1 MSVKKGAPAWAAPIL
16 YVMLALAAFYPQS
29 FRPYDTVAYV
39 GDSLESVY
47 LVAWNVHQLFRSPGH
62 LFDANVLYPLP
73 HALTHTDHRLLPSI
87 LVAPVL
93 WASANPVLAY
103 NVAVL
108 LASLLAAMAGRHL
121 ARGLG
126 IHPIGAWTAGALY
139 AFNTYQVNE
148 APRLNV
154 IFHGFIALALGQL
167 ILFLMTGHRRYAAAV
182 AGLML
187 LQGLS
192 SNYHLLYGSLLLALV
207 TAGALVA
214 RPRTVA
220 PRVAVLAGAALAA
233 ALALTPLWWPYVRAA
248 RAQGLARELPEGVDV
263 QHYLSTA
270 PTNLIYGPMGAE
282 VRRQQRGP
290 HFVGLLTLGLAGLAV
305 GAWLLRRGPVDPPTA
320 WLPARVW
327 VPAAAALA
335 LLLVALSLG
344 RDVVAFGHR
353 LGPGPY
359 RLLYD
364 WVPGFRLVRIP
375 ERLGLLAMLFVAL
388 LVGRGVA
395 LLRAARLPLVAA
407 LLAVAVPLEHLSP
420 IPYPEHV
427 PVGRA
432 VPAVYSWLGH
442 DRARALADLP
452 IRGEGLVREETL
464 EMYFST
470 YHWKPIIEGYTA
482 YPSLLTRV
490 LRRLAAQFPSDAS
503 LQAFQRVGV
512 DTVVVHQGR
521 PLAPELWLSL
531 RGRPAEKEL
540 AFARLLRLTGL
551 DLYARL
557 PGAIGAGFLRRE
569 ARFTGPGAHLYQS
582 DADEVYRILGAP
594 SLAPAPFPA
603 GHRVRDPAWRYRS
616 KVGDPAP
623 VGDGDLSTSY
633 RVARPLVGDEFI
645 EVTFGGPLRV
655 AGLVLPLR
663 WDSVLPTRFRV
674 AARDRAGGW
683 LEVARFDDAH
693 ALQLLDRLLV
703 EPGSAAL
710 GFDLGGRE
718 AWGLVLLVEEGGT
731 SFDGWSIPELEVW
744 VP

>member
-1 MSVKKGAPAWAAPIL
+1 VTPPTAERAHSLAFAL
-16 YVMLALAAFYPQS
+16 YALLAVAAFFPQS
-29 FRPYDTVAYV
+29 LHPSDTVAYV

-47 LVAWNVHQLFRSPGH
+47 IVAWNVHQLFRSPAH

-73 HALTHTDHRLLPSI
+73 HSLTHTDHRLLPSI
-87 LVAPVL
+87 LVAPVI
-93 WASANPVLAY
+93 WATGNPVLAY
-103 NVAVL
+103 NTSVL
-108 LASLLAAMAGRHL
+108 LGSLLAAMAGWWL

-126 IHPIGAWTAGALY
+126 IDALGAWTAGALY

-154 IFHGFIALALGQL
+154 IFHGFTALALGQL
-167 ILFLMTGHRRYAAAV
+167 ILFLKTGDRRRAAAV

-192 SNYHLLYGSLLLALV
+192 SNYHLLYGTLLLGLV
-207 TAGALVA
+207 TAGALAA
-214 RPRTVA
+214 RPREMA
-220 PRVAVLAGAALAA
+220 PRVAVLAAAGLAA
-233 ALALTPLWWPYVRAA
+233 ALALTPVVWPYVQSMRVQ
-248 RAQGLARELPEGVDV
+248 RLARELPEGVDA
-263 QHYLSTA
+263 QHYLSTS

-282 VRRQQRGP
+282 VHRQQRGP
-290 HFVGLLTLGLAGLAV
+290 HFVGLLALGLAALAV
-305 GAWLLRRGPVDPPTA
+305 GAWLLRRGPADPPEA

-344 RDVVAFGHR
+344 RDLVAFGYH

-375 ERLGLLAMLFVAL
+375 ERLGLLAMLFVGL
-388 LVGRGVA
+388 LVGRGLV

-407 LLAVAVPLEHLSP
+407 LLALAVPLEHLSP
-420 IPYPEHV
+420 LPFTKQV

-432 VPAVYSWLGH
+432 VPAVYSWLGR
-442 DRARALADLP
+442 DRARALAELP
-452 IRGEGLVREETL
+452 VRGEGHVREETV

-470 YHWKPIIEGYTA
+470 YHWKRIIEGYTA

-503 LQAFQRVGV
+503 LQAFQRIGV

-521 PLAPELWLSL
+521 PVGQE
-531 RGRPAEKEL
+531 
-540 AFARLLRLTGL
+540 
-551 DLYARL
+551 LYARL
-557 PGAIGAGFLRRE
+557 PGAVAAGFLHRE
-569 ARFTGPGAHLYQS
+569 ARFAGASARLYES

-594 SLAPAPFPA
+594 AVAVAPFPA
-603 GHRVRDPAWRYRS
+603 GHRLRDPAWRYRS
-616 KVGDPAP
+616 KVGDPSA
-623 VGDGDLSTSY
+623 VGDGDLSTAY

-645 EVTFGGPLRV
+645 EVSFGAPLRV
-655 AGLVLPLR
+655 AGLVMPLR
-663 WDSVLPTRFRV
+663 WDSVFPTRFRI

-683 LEVARFDDAH
+683 FEVARFDDAH
-693 ALQLLDRLLV
+693 ALQLLDRLLAD
-703 EPGSAAL
+703 PGSAAL

-731 SFDGWSIPELEVW
+731 SFDGWSIPEIEVW

>member
-1 MSVKKGAPAWAAPIL
+1 MIGRKWWA
-16 YVMLALAAFYPQS
+16 LALYALLAVAAFLPQS
-29 FRPYDTVAYV
+29 LHPSDTVAYV

-47 LVAWNVHQLFRSPGH
+47 IVAWNVHQLFRAPMH

-87 LVAPVL
+87 VVAPVV
-93 WASANPVLAY
+93 WATGNPVLAGSL
-103 NVAVL
+103 AVL
-108 LASLLAAMAGRHL
+108 AGSLLAAMAGRHL

-126 IHPIGAWTAGALY
+126 NDAVGAWAAGALY

-154 IFHGFIALALGQL
+154 IFHGFIALALAEL
-167 ILFLMTGHRRYAAAV
+167 ILFLKTGLRRHGAAV

-192 SNYHLLYGSLLLALV
+192 SNYHLLYGTLLIGLV
-207 TAGALVA
+207 AAGALVA
-214 RPRTVA
+214 RPREMA
-220 PRVAVLAGAALAA
+220 PRVAVLAAAGLAA
-233 ALALTPLWWPYVRAA
+233 VLVLMPVLWPYIQSA
-248 RAQGLARELPEGVDV
+248 RVQGLARELPEGVDL
-263 QHYLSTA
+263 QHYLSTS
-270 PTNLIYGPMGAE
+270 PTNLIYGAMGAE

-290 HFVGLLTLGLAGLAV
+290 HFVGLIALGLAALAV
-305 GAWLLRRGPVDPPTA
+305 GAWRWRRGPADPPDA

-344 RDVVAFGHR
+344 RDVMLFGHR

-388 LVGRGVA
+388 LVARGLS

-407 LLAVAVPLEHLSP
+407 VLAALVPLEHLSP
-420 IPYPEHV
+420 LPFTEQV

-432 VPAVYSWLGH
+432 VPAVYSWLRD
-442 DRARALADLP
+442 DRARALAELP
-452 IRGEGLVREETL
+452 VRGEGLVREETL

-482 YPSLLTRV
+482 FPSLLTRV
-490 LRRLAAQFPSDAS
+490 LRRLAAEFPSGAS
-503 LQAFQRVGV
+503 RQAMQRIGV
-512 DTVVVHQGR
+512 DTVVVH
-521 PLAPELWLSL
+521 
-531 RGRPAEKEL
+531 RGRPAGHE
-540 AFARLLRLTGL
+540 
-551 DLYARL
+551 LYARL
-557 PGAIGAGFLRRE
+557 PEAVAAGFLRRE
-569 ARFTGPGAHLYQS
+569 AVFAGPGARLYDS
-582 DADEVYRILGAP
+582 DSDEVYRILDAP
-594 SLAPAPFPA
+594 SLASAPFPT
-603 GHRVRDPAWRYRS
+603 GHRRRDPAWRYRS

-633 RVARPLVGDEFI
+633 RVTRPLVGDEFI

-655 AGLVLPLR
+655 SGLVLPVR
-663 WDSVLPTRFRV
+663 WDSVFPTRFRV
-674 AARDRAGGW
+674 AARDGAGAW

-693 ALQLLDRLLV
+693 ALQLLDRLLAD
-703 EPGSAAL
+703 PRSAAL

-731 SFDGWSIPELEVW
+731 SFDGWAIPEIEVW

>member
-1 MSVKKGAPAWAAPIL
+1 
-16 YVMLALAAFYPQS
+16 
-29 FRPYDTVAYV
+29 
-39 GDSLESVY
+39 
-47 LVAWNVHQLFRSPGH
+47 
-62 LFDANVLYPLP
+62 
-73 HALTHTDHRLLPSI
+73 
-87 LVAPVL
+87 
-93 WASANPVLAY
+93 
-103 NVAVL
+103 
-108 LASLLAAMAGRHL
+108 MAGWYV

-126 IHPIGAWTAGALY
+126 IEPIGAWTAGALY

-167 ILFLMTGHRRYAAAV
+167 ILFLKTGDRRRAAAV

-207 TAGALVA
+207 AAGALLA
-214 RPRTVA
+214 RPRMVA
-220 PRVAVLAGAALAA
+220 PRVAVLAAAALAA
-233 ALALTPLWWPYVRAA
+233 ALALTPLLWPYIRAA
-248 RAQGLARELPEGVDV
+248 RAQRLARELPEGIDLE
-263 QHYLSTA
+263 HYLSTA
-270 PTNLIYGPMGAE
+270 PTNLIYGSMGAD

-290 HFVGLLTLGLAGLAV
+290 HFVGLLALGLAGLAV
-305 GAWLLRRGPVDPPTA
+305 GAWLLGRGPADPPTS

-335 LLLVALSLG
+335 LLLAALSLG

-375 ERLGLLAMLFVAL
+375 ERWGLLAMLFVAL
-388 LVGRGVA
+388 LVGRGVM
-395 LLRAARLPLVAA
+395 LLRAARLPMVAA
-407 LLAVAVPLEHLSP
+407 FLAVAVPLEHLSP
-420 IPYPEHV
+420 IPYPERV

-442 DRARALADLP
+442 DRARALAELP

-490 LRRLAAQFPSDAS
+490 LRRLASQFPSGAS

-521 PLAPELWLSL
+521 PLAPELAMPL
-531 RGRPAEKEL
+531 RGTPPEREL
-540 AFARLLRLTGL
+540 AFARLLRLTGQ

-557 PGAIGAGFLRRE
+557 PSAIADGLLRRE
-569 ARFTGPGAHLYQS
+569 VRFTGPGAHLYES
-582 DADEVYRILGAP
+582 DADEVYRIVRAP
-594 SLAPAPFPA
+594 WLAPAPFPA
-603 GHRVRDPAWRYRS
+603 GHRLRDPAWRYRS

-623 VGDGDLSTSY
+623 VGDGDLATSY
-633 RVARPLVGDEFI
+633 RLARPLVGDEFI

-663 WDSVLPTRFRV
+663 WDSVFPTRFRV
-674 AARDRAGGW
+674 AARDRAGAW
-683 LEVARFDDAH
+683 FEVARFDDAH

-703 EPGSAAL
+703 DPGSAAL

-731 SFDGWSIPELEVW
+731 SFDGWSIPEIEVW

>member
-1 MSVKKGAPAWAAPIL
+1 MTGERARVWGAVAL
-16 YVMLALAAFYPQS
+16 YAVLALATFYPQS
-29 FRPYDTVAYV
+29 FRPSDTVAYV

-47 LVAWNVHQLFRSPGH
+47 LVAWNVHQLFRSPAH

-73 HALTHTDHRLLPSI
+73 HPLTHTDHRLLPSI
-87 LVAPVL
+87 LVAPVV
-93 WASANPVLAY
+93 WTTRNPVLAY

-108 LASLLAAMAGRHL
+108 LGSLLAAMAGWRL

-126 IHPIGAWTAGALY
+126 VGAVGAWTAGALY

-154 IFHGFIALALGQL
+154 IFHGFIALALGEL
-167 ILFLMTGHRRYAAAV
+167 ILFLKTGERRHAVAV

-192 SNYHLLYGSLLLALV
+192 SNYHLLYGSLLLGLV
-207 TAGALVA
+207 AAAALVA
-214 RPRTVA
+214 RPRAVA
-220 PRVAVLAGAALAA
+220 SRLPVLAAAGLAA
-233 ALALTPLWWPYVRAA
+233 ALTLSPLLWPYVRAA
-248 RAQGLARELPEGVDV
+248 RAQGLSRELPEGIDV

-290 HFVGLLTLGLAGLAV
+290 HFVGLLALGLAGLAV
-305 GAWLLRRGPVDPPTA
+305 GAWLLRRGPADAPGA

-327 VPAAAALA
+327 VPAAAAMA

-364 WVPGFRLVRIP
+364 WVPGFQLVRIP
-375 ERLGLLAMLFVAL
+375 ERFSLLAMLFVAL
-388 LVGRGVA
+388 LVGRGLMVVRSAGLPGVVA
-395 LLRAARLPLVAA
+395 F
-407 LLAVAVPLEHLSP
+407 LAVVVPLEHISP
-420 IPYPEHV
+420 VTDAEHV
-427 PVGRA
+427 PVGRN
-432 VPAVYSWLGH
+432 VPAVYSWLAH
-442 DRARALADLP
+442 DSARALAELP
-452 IRGEGLVREETL
+452 IRGEGLVRVETL

-470 YHWKPIIEGYTA
+470 YHWKPIITGYTA
-482 YPSLLTRV
+482 YASLLTRV
-490 LRRLAAQFPSDAS
+490 VRRLAAQFPSDAS
-503 LQAFQRVGV
+503 LQAFQRIGV
-512 DTVVVHQGR
+512 DTVVVHHGR
-521 PLAPELWLSL
+521 PLASELWPPL
-531 RGRPAEKEL
+531 RGTPKEKQL
-540 AFARLLRLTGL
+540 AFARLLHLSGQ

-557 PGAIGAGFLRRE
+557 PEAITGGLLRRE
-569 ARFTGPGAHLYQS
+569 ARFTGPSAHLYES
-582 DADEVYRILGAP
+582 DADEVYRIVHAP
-594 SLAPAPFPA
+594 FRAPAPFPT
-603 GHRVRDPAWRYRS
+603 GHRRRDPAWHYRA
-616 KVGDPAP
+616 KVGDPSA

-633 RVARPLVGDEFI
+633 RLARPLVGDEFI
-645 EVTFGGPLRV
+645 EVTFGAPLRV
-655 AGLVLPLR
+655 AGLVIPLR
-663 WDSVLPTRFRV
+663 WDSVFPTRFRI

-683 LEVARFDDAH
+683 VEVARFDDAH
-693 ALQLLDRLLV
+693 ALQLLDSLV
-703 EPGSAAL
+703 ADPASAAL

-731 SFDGWSIPELEVW
+731 SFDGWSIPEIEVW

>member
-1 MSVKKGAPAWAAPIL
+1 MSVKKGTPAGAALVL

-29 FRPYDTVAYV
+29 LRPSNTIAYV

-73 HALTHTDHRLLPSI
+73 HPLTHTDHRLLPSI
-87 LVAPVL
+87 VVAPVL
-93 WASANPVLAY
+93 WASGNPVLAY

-108 LASLLAAMAGRHL
+108 LGSLLAAMAGWYV

-126 IHPIGAWTAGALY
+126 IDPIGAWTAGALY

-148 APRLNV
+148 SPRLNV

-167 ILFLMTGHRRYAAAV
+167 ILFLKTGDRRRAAAV

-187 LQGLS
+187 LEGLS
-192 SNYHLLYGSLLLALV
+192 SNYQLLYGSLLLGLV
-207 TAGALVA
+207 AAGALLA

-220 PRVAVLAGAALAA
+220 PRVAVLAVAALAA
-233 ALALTPLWWPYVRAA
+233 ALALTPLLWPYVRAA
-248 RAQGLARELPEGVDV
+248 RAQRLARELPEGIDV

-290 HFVGLLTLGLAGLAV
+290 HFVGLLALGLAGLAV
-305 GAWLLRRGPVDPPTA
+305 GAWLLGRSPAEPPTA
-320 WLPARVW
+320 WLPVRVW

-335 LLLVALSLG
+335 LLLAALSLG
-344 RDVVAFGHR
+344 RDAVAFGHR

-375 ERLGLLAMLFVAL
+375 ERLALLAMLFLAL
-388 LVGRGVA
+388 LVGRGVM

-407 LLAVAVPLEHLSP
+407 FLAVAVPVEHLSP
-420 IPYPEHV
+420 IPYPERV
-427 PVGRA
+427 PVGHA
-432 VPAVYSWLGH
+432 VPTVYSWLGH
-442 DRARALADLP
+442 DRARALAELP
-452 IRGEGLVREETL
+452 IRGEGHVREETL

-490 LRRLAAQFPSDAS
+490 LRRLAAQFPSGAS
-503 LQAFQRVGV
+503 LQALQRVGV

-521 PLAPELWLSL
+521 PLAPELAMPL
-531 RGRPAEKEL
+531 RGTPPEKER
-540 AFARLLRLTGL
+540 AFSRLVRLTGQ

-557 PGAIGAGFLRRE
+557 PSAIADGFLRRE
-569 ARFTGPGAHLYQS
+569 ARFAGPGAHLYKS
-582 DADEVYRILGAP
+582 DADEVYRIVDAP
-594 SLAPAPFPA
+594 SLAPAPFPV
-603 GHRVRDPAWRYRS
+603 GHRLRDPAWRYRS

-633 RVARPLVGDEFI
+633 RLARPLVGDEFI

-663 WDSVLPTRFRV
+663 WDSVFPTRFRV
-674 AARDRAGGW
+674 AGRDRSGGW
-683 LEVARFDDAH
+683 FEVARFDDAH

-703 EPGSAAL
+703 DPASAAL

-731 SFDGWSIPELEVW
+731 SFDGWSIPEIEVW

>member
-1 MSVKKGAPAWAAPIL
+1 MSVKKGAPAGAALVL

-29 FRPYDTVAYV
+29 LRPSNTIAYV

-62 LFDANVLYPLP
+62 LFDANVLYPVP

-87 LVAPVL
+87 VVAPVL
-93 WASANPVLAY
+93 WASGNPVLAY

-108 LASLLAAMAGRHL
+108 LGSLLAAMAGWYV

-126 IHPIGAWTAGALY
+126 IDPIGAWTAGALY

-167 ILFLMTGHRRYAAAV
+167 ILFLKTGDRRRAAAV

-192 SNYHLLYGSLLLALV
+192 SNYHLLYGSVLLGLAA
-207 TAGALVA
+207 AGALVA

-220 PRVAVLAGAALAA
+220 PRVAVLAAAALAA
-233 ALALTPLWWPYVRAA
+233 VLALTPLLWPYVRSA
-248 RAQGLARELPEGVDV
+248 RAQRLARELPAGIDV
-263 QHYLSTA
+263 QQYLSTA
-270 PTNLIYGPMGAE
+270 PTNLIYGPMGGE
-282 VRRQQRGP
+282 VRRQQGGP
-290 HFVGLLTLGLAGLAV
+290 HFVGLLALGLAGLAV
-305 GAWLLRRGPVDPPTA
+305 GAWLLDRGPVDPPTA

-335 LLLVALSLG
+335 LLLAALSLG

-388 LVGRGVA
+388 LVGRGVT
-395 LLRAARLPLVAA
+395 LLRAARLPLVGAF
-407 LLAVAVPLEHLSP
+407 LAVAVPLEHLSP
-420 IPYPEHV
+420 IPHPERV

-442 DRARALADLP
+442 DRARALAELP

-490 LRRLAAQFPSDAS
+490 LRRLAAQFPSGAS
-503 LQAFQRVGV
+503 LQACQRVGV

-521 PLAPELWLSL
+521 PLAPELAMSL
-531 RGRPAEKEL
+531 RGTLPEKEL
-540 AFARLLRLTGL
+540 AFARLLRLTGQ

-557 PGAIGAGFLRRE
+557 PSAIADGFLRRE
-569 ARFTGPGAHLYQS
+569 ARFTGPVAHLYES
-582 DADEVYRILGAP
+582 DADEVYRIVRAP
-594 SLAPAPFPA
+594 SLVPAPFPA
-603 GHRVRDPAWRYRS
+603 GHRLRDPAWRYRS

-633 RVARPLVGDEFI
+633 RLARPLVGDEFI

-663 WDSVLPTRFRV
+663 WDSVFPTRFRV

-683 LEVARFDDAH
+683 FEVARFDDAH

-703 EPGSAAL
+703 DPSSAAL

-718 AWGLVLLVEEGGT
+718 AWGLVLLIEEGGT
-731 SFDGWSIPELEVW
+731 SFDGWSIPEVEVW